1 MKPFEKIQ
9 IDLKE
14 LKDIPQYYPFISKGI
29 SKYQFSARDV
39 RTGITFLSYGYKKST
54 SSVGIFLIYLLSHIK
69 NNNIDLAKVVFQS
82 DNDSKFIGSPKAIYA
97 NTH

>member
-39 RTGITFLSYGYKKST
+39 RTGITFLSYGYKNQ
-54 SSVGIFLIYLLSHIK
+54 LLM
-69 NNNIDLAKVVFQS
+69 
-82 DNDSKFIGSPKAIYA
+82 
-97 NTH
+97 